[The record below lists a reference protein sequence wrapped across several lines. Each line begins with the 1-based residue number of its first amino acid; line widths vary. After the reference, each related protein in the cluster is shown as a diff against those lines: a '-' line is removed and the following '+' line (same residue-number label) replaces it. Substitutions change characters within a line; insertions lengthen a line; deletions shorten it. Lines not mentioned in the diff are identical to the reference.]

1 MSGPEVE
8 TVVVCKA
15 GGDIGSLWYVSHAG
29 WADMASVFSTLGQDG
44 RIVSKRVFRGVS
56 AQSFFVRSRFG
67 FRKKISGLRY
77 NGRLWV
83 CNDFAEFRLVGELPI
98 YDGPSYDTIG
108 ANTIMGE
115 DYELGRRL
123 DPAGKVA

>member
-56 AQSFFVRSRFG
+56 AQSFFIRARFPMW
-67 FRKKISGLRY
+67 RKKISGLRY
-77 NGRLWV
+77 NGRLWI
-83 CNDFAEFRLVGELPI
+83 CDDLSEFGLVGELPI
-98 YDGPSYDTIG
+98 
-108 ANTIMGE
+108 
-115 DYELGRRL
+115 
-123 DPAGKVA
+123 